1 MKRIQSDAQ
10 DEAMTPQSEAAPE
23 VQPLRVWAEKAGHLP
38 EAFAGDKMRPVRFN
52 RKSWLPRA
60 VCARLALT
68 PDSLIEET
76 TYLSAVADVSAVGAR

>member
-1 MKRIQSDAQ
+1 MNDVEPDTQ
-10 DEAMTPQSEAAPE
+10 DEAMTPQPEAPSE

-38 EAFAGDKMRPVRFN
+38 ETFEGDKMRPVHFN

-68 PDSLIEET
+68 LDSPIEET
-76 TYLSAVADVSAVGAR
+76 TYLNAVADVSAVDAR